1 MAIADS
7 DKRAVFRSRV
17 EVKSPATAS
26 FTAIGERS

>member
-1 MAIADS
+1 MAITDS

-17 EVKSPATAS
+17 EVKSLATVS